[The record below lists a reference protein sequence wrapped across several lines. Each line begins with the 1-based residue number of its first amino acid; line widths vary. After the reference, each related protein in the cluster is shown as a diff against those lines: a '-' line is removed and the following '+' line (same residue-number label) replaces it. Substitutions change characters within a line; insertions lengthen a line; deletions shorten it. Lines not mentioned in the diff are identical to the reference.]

1 MYSTLDNFTGENKDI
16 IEIVSSDTA
25 LRKLKNTGNNNLKVC
40 LPLELYIGKLD
51 SLTPF
56 NRPFLK
62 KINGEEKNYNFTE
75 VFAKLKEYAKNC
87 QKIRVWTS
95 HLDADDYCLFL
106 LICYLFKDKKISA
119 IFSEELDWAATTLS
133 CISEK
138 EIPNLE
144 KREHILKEYQKEDH
158 YKEWLNIVK
167 ENKELRY
174 MINGTVISCDIDRFD
189 NDIIERIKEH
199 KKIIKYELVASL
211 MVDPVIPYIVYS
223 DTIYFY
229 LIERL
234 EKKGII
240 KSTIID
246 NKEYLELNK
255 ND

>member
-1 MYSTLDNFTGENKDI
+1 M
-16 IEIVSSDTA
+16 
-25 LRKLKNTGNNNLKVC
+25 
-40 LPLELYIGKLD
+40 
-51 SLTPF
+51 
-56 NRPFLK
+56 
-62 KINGEEKNYNFTE
+62 
-75 VFAKLKEYAKNC
+75 
-87 QKIRVWTS
+87 
-95 HLDADDYCLFL
+95 
-106 LICYLFKDKKISA
+106 
-119 IFSEELDWAATTLS
+119 S

-138 EIPNLE
+138 EIPILE

-158 YKEWLNIVK
+158 YKEWINIVK

-211 MVDPVIPYIVYS
+211 MVDPVIPYIIYS

>member
-1 MYSTLDNFTGENKDI
+1 MYSTLDNFTGDNKDI

-25 LRKLKNTGNNNLKVC
+25 LRLLKNTGNNNLKVC
-40 LPLELYIGKLD
+40 LPLELNIGKLD

-62 KINGEEKNYNFTE
+62 KINCEEKTCNFTE
-75 VFAKLKEYAKNC
+75 AFAKLKEYAKNC

-106 LICYLFKDKKISA
+106 LICYLFKDKEIGA
-119 IFSEELDWAATTLS
+119 IFSEELDWAATTMS

-138 EIPNLE
+138 EIPILE

-158 YKEWLNIVK
+158 YKEWINIVK

-199 KKIIKYELVASL
+199 KKLTKYELAASL
-211 MVDPVIPYIVYS
+211 MVDPVIPYIIYS

-255 ND
+255 KD

>member
-1 MYSTLDNFTGENKDI
+1 MYSTLDNFTGDNKDI
-16 IEIVSSDTA
+16 IEIVSSDTT

-62 KINGEEKNYNFTE
+62 KINCEEKTYNFTE

-106 LICYLFKDKKISA
+106 LICYLFKDKEISA
-119 IFSEELDWAATTLS
+119 IFSEELDWAATTLG

-144 KREHILKEYQKEDH
+144 KREHILKEYQKEAH
-158 YKEWLNIVK
+158 YKEWINIVK

-174 MINGTVISCDIDRFD
+174 MINGTVLSCDIDRFD

-199 KKIIKYELVASL
+199 KKTTKYKLAASL
-211 MVDPVIPYIVYS
+211 MVDPVIPYIIYS

-246 NKEYLELNK
+246 NEEYLELN
-255 ND
+255 N